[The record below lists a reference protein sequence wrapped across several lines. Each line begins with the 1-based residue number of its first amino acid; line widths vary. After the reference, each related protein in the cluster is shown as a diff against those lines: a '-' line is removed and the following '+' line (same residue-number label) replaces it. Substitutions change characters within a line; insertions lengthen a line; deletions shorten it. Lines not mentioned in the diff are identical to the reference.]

1 MDRQAGEKVM
11 TNLDPLLLPNILVAL
26 FVFIMLFIAVINT
39 LTLRNLNDYKSPRS
53 YPRISVLVPA
63 RNEEDKIYPCVKSLL
78 EQDYP
83 DFQVIVLDDNSTDL
97 TGSILKDFA
106 RRDKRLGII
115 KGLPLPH
122 DWLGKHWACHQLYRA
137 SDGGLLM
144 FTDADTVHTPDT
156 LRCAA
161 AALEAENADMLS
173 IIPRHELVSWA
184 EKLVMPIFALGVFAN
199 VPLPRRLRPKDIKVL
214 SSSGKLML
222 FRRRSYEKS
231 GGFEA
236 IKQNV
241 LDDLQL
247 PQEVTAAGMRYRLL
261 DGTNN
266 VSCRMYHNLKEV
278 HEGLSKNTF
287 AAFGYSMPLSI
298 FTWLWVTFA
307 FWEPV
312 MALAIRRMPD
322 YPPLLSLGLAAISI
336 LASILLFTVYFQR
349 FKFPIYM
356 VFFYPF
362 SILLMTIIAFSSM
375 SLTLS
380 GQTTW
385 KDRKLPDRKLLK
397 KQAANTTNTTKN

>member
-1 MDRQAGEKVM
+1 MI
-11 TNLDPLLLPNILVAL
+11 NLDPLLLPNVLVTL
-26 FVFIMLFIAVINT
+26 FVFILLVIAVINT
-39 LTLRNLNDYKSPRS
+39 VTLRNLNDFKNART
-53 YPRISVLVPA
+53 YPRISVLIPA

-78 EQDYP
+78 AQDYP
-83 DFQVIVLDDNSTDL
+83 DFQVIVLNDNSTDL
-97 TGSILKDFA
+97 TGAILRDFA
-106 RRDKRLGII
+106 QKDERLHVI
-115 KGLPLPH
+115 KGLPLPP

-137 SDGGLLM
+137 SDGELLM

-161 AALEAENADMLS
+161 TALQEQNADMLS
-173 IIPRHELVSWA
+173 IIPRHRLVSWA
-184 EKLVMPIFALGVFAN
+184 EKLAMPIFALGVFAT
-199 VPLPRRLRPKDIKVL
+199 VPLPRRLRPRDIKVL

-247 PQEVTAAGMRYRLL
+247 PQEVTAAGMRYRLF

-266 VSCRMYHNLKEV
+266 VSCRMYHNLREV

-287 AAFGYSMPLSI
+287 AAFGYSLPLSI
-298 FTWLWVTFA
+298 FTWLWVTFV
-307 FWEPV
+307 FWEPII
-312 MALAIRRMPD
+312 ALGIRRMPD

-336 LASILLFTVYFQR
+336 LASILLFTVYYQR

-356 VFFYPF
+356 VFLFPL
-362 SILLMTIIAFSSM
+362 SIVLMTVIAFSSM
-375 SLTLS
+375 YLTLS

-385 KDRKLPDRKLLK
+385 KDRKLPDRKQLK
-397 KQAANTTNTTKN
+397 NHTAHPTNITKN

>member
-1 MDRQAGEKVM
+1 M
-11 TNLDPLLLPNILVAL
+11 TNLDPLLLPNILVTL
-26 FVFIMLFIAVINT
+26 FVFIMLVIAVINT
-39 LTLRNLNDYKSPRS
+39 VTLRNLNDYKYPRS

-63 RNEEDKIYPCVKSLL
+63 RNEEDKIYHCVKSLL
-78 EQDYP
+78 AQDYP
-83 DFQVIVLDDNSTDL
+83 DFQVIVLNDNSTDL
-97 TGSILKDFA
+97 TGVILKDFA
-106 RRDKRLGII
+106 QKDERLRVIQ
-115 KGLPLPH
+115 GLPLPC

-137 SDGGLLM
+137 SDGDLLM

-161 AALEAENADMLS
+161 AALQDQNADMLS
-173 IIPRHELVSWA
+173 IIPRHRLVSWA
-184 EKLVMPIFALGVFAN
+184 EKLAMPIFALGVFAT
-199 VPLPRRLRPKDIKVL
+199 VPLPRWLRPRDIKVL

-247 PQEVTAAGMRYRLL
+247 PQEVTAAGMRYRLF

-266 VSCRMYHNLKEV
+266 VSCRMYHNLREV

-287 AAFGYSMPLSI
+287 AAFGYSLPLSV
-298 FTWLWVTFA
+298 FTWLWITFV
-307 FWEPV
+307 FWEPII
-312 MALAIRRMPD
+312 ALGIHRMPD

-336 LASILLFTVYFQR
+336 LASILLFTVYYQR
-349 FKFPIYM
+349 FKFPIHT
-356 VFFYPF
+356 VFLFPF
-362 SILLMTIIAFSSM
+362 SIVLMTVIAFSSM
-375 SLTLS
+375 YLTLS

-385 KDRKLPDRKLLK
+385 KDRKLPDRKQLK
-397 KQAANTTNTTKN
+397 NQTANPTNITKN

>member
-1 MDRQAGEKVM
+1 M
-11 TNLDPLLLPNILVAL
+11 TNLDPLLLPNILVTL
-26 FVFIMLFIAVINT
+26 FVFIMLAMAVINT
-39 LTLRNLNDYKSPRS
+39 QTLRNLNDYKNPRG

-63 RNEEDKIYPCVKSLL
+63 RNEEDNIYPCVKSLL
-78 EQDYP
+78 AQDYP
-83 DFQVIVLDDNSTDL
+83 DFRVIVLDDNSTDL
-97 TGSILKDFA
+97 TGAILSDLA
-106 RRDKRLGII
+106 RQDERLRVI

-173 IIPRHELVSWA
+173 IIPQHKLVSWA
-184 EKLVMPIFALGVFAN
+184 EKLAMPIFALGVFAS
-199 VPLPRRLRPKDIKVL
+199 VPLPRRLRPRDIKVL
-214 SSSGKLML
+214 SSSGKLLL
-222 FRRRSYEKS
+222 FRRRAYEKS

-247 PQEVTAAGMRYRLL
+247 PQEVTAAGMRYRLF

-298 FTWLWVTFA
+298 FTWLWITFV

-312 MALAIRRMPD
+312 IALGIRRIPE
-322 YPPLLSLGLAAISI
+322 YPPLLSVGLAAISV
-336 LASILLFTVYFQR
+336 LASILLFTVYYQR
-349 FKFPIYM
+349 FKFPLHA
-356 VFFYPF
+356 VFLYPF
-362 SILLMTIIAFSSM
+362 SIVLMTIIAFSSM
-375 SLTLS
+375 FLTLS

-397 KQAANTTNTTKN
+397 NETANTTNITKN

>member
-1 MDRQAGEKVM
+1 MDGPAGEKVM
-11 TNLDPLLLPNILVAL
+11 TNLDPLLLPNILVML
-26 FVFIMLFIAVINT
+26 FVFIMLVIAVINT
-39 LTLRNLNDYKSPRS
+39 LALRNLNDYKNPRS
-53 YPRISVLVPA
+53 FPRISVLVPA

-78 EQDYP
+78 AQDYP
-83 DFQVIVLDDNSTDL
+83 DFQVIVLDDNSSDL
-97 TGSILKDFA
+97 TGAILKDFV
-106 RRDKRLGII
+106 RQDQRLRVI
-115 KGLPLPH
+115 KGLPLPQ

-137 SDGGLLM
+137 ADGALLM

-161 AALEAENADMLS
+161 AALEGENADMLS
-173 IIPRHELVSWA
+173 IVPRHRLGSWA
-184 EKLVMPIFALGVFAN
+184 EKLVMPIFALSVFAN
-199 VPLPRRLRPKDIKVL
+199 VPLPRRLRPRDIKVL

-247 PQEVTAAGMRYRLL
+247 PQEITAAGMRYRLF

-266 VSCRMYHNLKEV
+266 VSCRMYHNWKEV

-287 AAFGYSMPLSI
+287 AAFGYNSPLSV
-298 FTWLWVTFA
+298 FTWLWITFV

-312 MALAIRRMPD
+312 IALGIRRMPD

-336 LASILLFTVYFQR
+336 LASILLFTLYYQR
-349 FKFPIYM
+349 FKFPLYM
-356 VFFYPF
+356 VFFYPA

-375 SLTLS
+375 YLTLS

-397 KQAANTTNTTKN
+397 NEMANPTNTTKF

>member
-1 MDRQAGEKVM
+1 MI
-11 TNLDPLLLPNILVAL
+11 NLDPLLLPNILVTL
-26 FVFIMLFIAVINT
+26 FIFIMLVIAVINT
-39 LTLRNLNDYKSPRS
+39 LTLRNLKDYKNPRN

-63 RNEEDKIYPCVKSLL
+63 RNEEDKIYACVKSLL
-78 EQDYP
+78 AQDYP

-97 TGSILKDFA
+97 TGAILKDFT
-106 RRDKRLGII
+106 RQDERLHVI

-144 FTDADTVHTPDT
+144 FTDADTIHTPDT

-173 IIPRHELVSWA
+173 IVPRHKLVSWA
-184 EKLVMPIFALGVFAN
+184 EKLAMPIFALGVFAN

-222 FRRRSYEKS
+222 FRRRAYEKS

-247 PQEVTAAGMRYRLL
+247 PQEITAAGMRYRLL
-261 DGTNN
+261 DGTDN

-287 AAFGYSMPLSI
+287 AAFGYSLPLSV
-298 FTWLWVTFA
+298 FTWLWITFV
-307 FWEPV
+307 FWEPII
-312 MALAIRRMPD
+312 ALGIRRIPD

-336 LASILLFTVYFQR
+336 LASILLFTVYYQR

-362 SILLMTIIAFSSM
+362 SILLMTFIAFSSM
-375 SLTLS
+375 FLTLS

-385 KDRKLPDRKLLK
+385 KDRKLPDRKLLNN
-397 KQAANTTNTTKN
+397 QIANTTNTTKN

>member
-1 MDRQAGEKVM
+1 M
-11 TNLDPLLLPNILVAL
+11 TNLDPLLLPNILVTF
-26 FVFIMLFIAVINT
+26 FVFIMLLIAVINT
-39 LTLRNLNDYKSPRS
+39 LTLRNLNDYKNPRS

-78 EQDYP
+78 AQDYP

-97 TGSILKDFA
+97 TGAILKDFA
-106 RRDKRLGII
+106 RQDERLHVI

-161 AALEAENADMLS
+161 AALESENADMLS
-173 IIPRHELVSWA
+173 IIPRHKLVSWG

-222 FRRRSYEKS
+222 FRRRAYEKS

-247 PQEVTAAGMRYRLL
+247 PQEVTAAGMRYRLF

-266 VSCRMYHNLKEV
+266 VSCHMYHNLKEV
-278 HEGLSKNTF
+278 HTGLSKNTF
-287 AAFGYSMPLSI
+287 AAFGYSMPLSV
-298 FTWLWVTFA
+298 FTWLWITFV
-307 FWEPV
+307 FWEPII
-312 MALAIRRMPD
+312 ALVIRRIPD
-322 YPPLLSLGLAAISI
+322 YPPLLSMGLAAISV
-336 LASILLFTVYFQR
+336 LASILLFTVYYQR
-349 FKFPIYM
+349 FKFPIYT

-362 SILLMTIIAFSSM
+362 CVLMMTVIAFSSM
-375 SLTLS
+375 FLTLS

-397 KQAANTTNTTKN
+397 NQTANTTNTTKN

>member
-1 MDRQAGEKVM
+1 MDRQDGKKVM
-11 TNLDPLLLPNILVAL
+11 INLDPLLLPNILVTL
-26 FVFIMLFIAVINT
+26 FVFIMLVIAVINT
-39 LTLRNLNDYKSPRS
+39 LTLRNLNDYKNPRS

-63 RNEEDKIYPCVKSLL
+63 RNEEDKIHPCVKSLL
-78 EQDYP
+78 AQDYP
-83 DFQVIVLDDNSTDL
+83 DFQVIVLDDNSTDR
-97 TGSILKDFA
+97 TGAILKDFA
-106 RRDKRLGII
+106 RQDERLRVI
-115 KGLPLPH
+115 KGLPLPP

-173 IIPRHELVSWA
+173 IIPRHTLVSWG

-199 VPLPRRLRPKDIKVL
+199 VPLTRRLRPKDIKVL

-236 IKQNV
+236 IKLNV

-247 PQEVTAAGMRYRLL
+247 PQEVTAAGMRYRLF

-266 VSCRMYHNLKEV
+266 VSCRMYHNLREV
-278 HEGLSKNTF
+278 HDGLSKNTF
-287 AAFGYSMPLSI
+287 AAFGYSMPLSV
-298 FTWLWVTFA
+298 FTWLWITFV

-312 MALAIRRMPD
+312 IALGIRRMPD
-322 YPPLLSLGLAAISI
+322 YPPLLSLGLAAISV
-336 LASILLFTVYFQR
+336 LASILLFTVYYQR
-349 FKFPIYM
+349 FKFPLHM

-362 SILLMTIIAFSSM
+362 SILLMTVIAFSSM
-375 SLTLS
+375 FLTLS

-385 KDRKLPDRKLLK
+385 KDRRLPLLK
-397 KQAANTTNTTKN
+397 NQAANTSNTTKN